1 MSESDE
7 PKKKRPKTLQ
17 TEKGDGNCDQVRENH
32 LQLSRF
38 DMIYDRVNNMI
49 TDNVGISVKG
59 SPSPQI
65 FCWCGVVW
73 SECSLSQGR
82 RRGKDFTKS
91 KIVCLCPC

>member
-32 LQLSRF
+32 LQLTRF

-49 TDNVGISVKG
+49 ADNVGISVKG

-65 FCWCGVVW
+65 FVGVV
-73 SECSLSQGR
+73 SFGR
-82 RRGKDFTKS
+82 SVHFLKAAEEARTLQNLKS
-91 KIVCLCPC
+91 FVLRPC

>member
-32 LQLSRF
+32 LQLTRF

-49 TDNVGISVKG
+49 ADNVCISVKG

-65 FCWCGVVW
+65 FVGVV
-73 SECSLSQGR
+73 SFGRKCSLSQGR

-91 KIVCLCPC
+91 KIVFLCPC

>member
-32 LQLSRF
+32 LQLTRC

-49 TDNVGISVKG
+49 ADNVGISVKG

-65 FCWCGVVW
+65 FVGVV
-73 SECSLSQGR
+73 SFDRSVHFLKAAEEARTLQNL
-82 RRGKDFTKS
+82 KS
-91 KIVCLCPC
+91 FVLCPC

>member
-32 LQLSRF
+32 LQLTRF

-49 TDNVGISVKG
+49 ADNVGVSVKG
-59 SPSPQI
+59 SPVPQI
-65 FCWCGVVW
+65 FVGVV
-73 SECSLSQGR
+73 SFGR
-82 RRGKDFTKS
+82 SVHFLKAAEEARTLQNLKS
-91 KIVCLCPC
+91 FVLCPC